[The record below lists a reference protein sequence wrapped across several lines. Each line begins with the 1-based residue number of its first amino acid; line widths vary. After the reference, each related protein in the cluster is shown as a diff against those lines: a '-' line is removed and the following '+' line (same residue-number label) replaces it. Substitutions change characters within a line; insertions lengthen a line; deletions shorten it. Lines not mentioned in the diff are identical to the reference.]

1 MGITLTLVEQVGL
14 PGKMGTSSFTSV
26 LLHST
31 WLLCVC
37 TYLGIKFLGKALQG
51 FLSAPGQCSDC
62 HIVNRGEPL
71 FPAAIMLL
79 S

>member
-37 TYLGIKFLGKALQG
+37 TYLGIKFLGKALKG
-51 FLSAPGQCSDC
+51 FLSAAQDGCLQGNAPPV
-62 HIVNRGEPL
+62 I
-71 FPAAIMLL
+71 
-79 S
+79 